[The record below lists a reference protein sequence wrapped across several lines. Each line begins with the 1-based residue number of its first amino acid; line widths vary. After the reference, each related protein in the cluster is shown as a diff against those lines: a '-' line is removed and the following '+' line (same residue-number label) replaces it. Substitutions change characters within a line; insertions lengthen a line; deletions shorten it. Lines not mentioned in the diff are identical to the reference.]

1 MPRLRETPEQKAD
14 RMCREA
20 LAAGLVRVDLKRKE
34 LAEALGISKTTLC
47 SYTNTPRK
55 FTVGLLR
62 KLYRLEVFTQEDIIR
77 IICMHDSTRA

>member
-20 LAAGLVRVDLKRKE
+20 LAAGLVREDLMRKE
-34 LAEALGISKTTLC
+34 LAEELGIGKTTLC
-47 SYTNTPRK
+47 SYTNVPRK

-62 KLYRLEVFTQEDIIR
+62 KLYRRGIFTQEDIVH
-77 IICMHDSTRA
+77 IICY